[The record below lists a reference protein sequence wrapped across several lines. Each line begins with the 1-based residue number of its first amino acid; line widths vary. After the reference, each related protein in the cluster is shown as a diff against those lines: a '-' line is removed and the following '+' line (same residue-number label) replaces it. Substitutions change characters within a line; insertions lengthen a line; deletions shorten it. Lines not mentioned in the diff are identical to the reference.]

1 VPLEKILSGRKPPV
15 TGRRDHFSVLKPWG
29 LRPQGGWHEG
39 MDLRHRFATNL
50 RRVRHEKG
58 ISQEALAYEAGV
70 DRAHVSKI
78 ERAVTYVGLEII
90 GKFAKVL
97 GVDPVEFFRV
107 PPRRN
112 RRS

>member
-1 VPLEKILSGRKPPV
+1 
-15 TGRRDHFSVLKPWG
+15 
-29 LRPQGGWHEG
+29 

-58 ISQEALAYEAGV
+58 ISQEDLAHEAGV

-90 GKFAKVL
+90 GKFAEVL
-97 GVDPVEFFRV
+97 DVDPVEFLKG
-107 PPRRN
+107 PLRN

>member
-1 VPLEKILSGRKPPV
+1 
-15 TGRRDHFSVLKPWG
+15 
-29 LRPQGGWHEG
+29 

-78 ERAVTYVGLEII
+78 ERAVTYVGLEIM
-90 GKFAKVL
+90 GKFAEVL
-97 GVDPVEFFRV
+97 EVDASEFLKPPARRV
-107 PPRRN
+107 RKG
-112 RRS
+112 

>member
-1 VPLEKILSGRKPPV
+1 
-15 TGRRDHFSVLKPWG
+15 
-29 LRPQGGWHEG
+29 

-97 GVDPVEFFRV
+97 DVDPAEFFKPTTRKG
-107 PPRRN
+107 RKG
-112 RRS
+112 

>member
-1 VPLEKILSGRKPPV
+1 
-15 TGRRDHFSVLKPWG
+15 
-29 LRPQGGWHEG
+29 

-58 ISQEALAYEAGV
+58 ISQEDLAHHAGV

-90 GKFAKVL
+90 GKFAEVL
-97 GVDPVEFFRV
+97 EVDPAEFFKGPVKKARKG
-107 PPRRN
+107 
-112 RRS
+112 

>member
-1 VPLEKILSGRKPPV
+1 
-15 TGRRDHFSVLKPWG
+15 
-29 LRPQGGWHEG
+29 

-90 GKFAKVL
+90 GKFAEVL
-97 GVDPVEFFRV
+97 DVDPSEFLKPPARRV
-107 PPRRN
+107 RKG
-112 RRS
+112 

>member
-1 VPLEKILSGRKPPV
+1 
-15 TGRRDHFSVLKPWG
+15 
-29 LRPQGGWHEG
+29 

-97 GVDPVEFFRV
+97 EVDPIEFFK
-107 PPRRN
+107 PPTRKGRKG
-112 RRS
+112 